1 MFADSAYE
9 FLERVWMKY
18 SVLIG
23 MHGGSMKA
31 EKRWERVDAIPD
43 CKLRL
48 RPTYVINNYYVILLL
63 RVAKPLVRP
72 LNNVFSFLKAG
83 RAILITA
90 FQLRNNDIMIT

>member
-43 CKLRL
+43 CK
-48 RPTYVINNYYVILLL
+48 YQ
-63 RVAKPLVRP
+63 
-72 LNNVFSFLKAG
+72 LN
-83 RAILITA
+83 
-90 FQLRNNDIMIT
+90 LRNKIKIK

>member
-43 CKLRL
+43 CKLKL
-48 RPTYVINNYYVILLL
+48 RH
-63 RVAKPLVRP
+63 
-72 LNNVFSFLKAG
+72 
-83 RAILITA
+83 
-90 FQLRNNDIMIT
+90 Q

>member
-43 CKLRL
+43 CKLKL
-48 RPTYVINNYYVILLL
+48 RHTYVIDNHYVIFLS
-63 RVAKPLVRP
+63 RVAKRLEV
-72 LNNVFSFLKAG
+72 
-83 RAILITA
+83 
-90 FQLRNNDIMIT
+90 DH

>member
-43 CKLRL
+43 CK
-48 RPTYVINNYYVILLL
+48 YQ
-63 RVAKPLVRP
+63 
-72 LNNVFSFLKAG
+72 LN
-83 RAILITA
+83 LI
-90 FQLRNNDIMIT
+90 ITHII

>member
-1 MFADSAYE
+1 MKETDKLLVDMFADSAYE

-43 CKLRL
+43 CK
-48 RPTYVINNYYVILLL
+48 
-63 RVAKPLVRP
+63 
-72 LNNVFSFLKAG
+72 
-83 RAILITA
+83 
-90 FQLRNNDIMIT
+90 